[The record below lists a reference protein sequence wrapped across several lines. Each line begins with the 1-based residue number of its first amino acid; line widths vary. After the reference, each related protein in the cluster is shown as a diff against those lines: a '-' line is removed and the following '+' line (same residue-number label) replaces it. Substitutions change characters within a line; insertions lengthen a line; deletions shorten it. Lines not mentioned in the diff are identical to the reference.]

1 MLAGDDLLEG
11 MVDFAAVQKALED
24 VNYKGA
30 LTAEMVPFSR
40 LPDMVLP
47 DEELAVKTCKTLK
60 TLFN

>member
-1 MLAGDDLLEG
+1 
-11 MVDFAAVQKALED
+11 MVDFAAVQKSLEAI
-24 VNYKGA
+24 NYQGA